1 MKPILL
7 ALLAG
12 VLFWFTIY
20 GSMVRKPSEILKTN
34 PENEEAKKKI
44 TRAYVTA
51 TAIALF
57 VAGGVFYY
65 TKPSYSMGYSM
76 HCNSYK
82 FGDEF
87 Y

>member
-1 MKPILL
+1 MMKPILF

-20 GSMVRKPSEILKTN
+20 GSMARKPSEILKTY

-44 TRAYVTA
+44 TQAYVTA

-65 TKPSYSMGYSM
+65 TKSSYNMGYRM
-76 HCNSYK
+76 HCSYK
-82 FGDEF
+82 FQDEF